1 VGAGVDD
8 TTGVGGHDFGG
19 GARAVR
25 AGEGSAELHGD
36 LAARV
41 ISRSVCII
49 SHFLCPSNVVGG
61 RGRACG
67 QAGGLNAW
75 GLAGAALA
83 CHAHGT
89 DAGEAGARRGRAGD
103 AASRA
108 RRQRPVGVYQHAAD
122 GW

>member
-1 VGAGVDD
+1 MG
-8 TTGVGGHDFGG
+8 
-19 GARAVR
+19 
-25 AGEGSAELHGD
+25 AGEGGAELHGD

-41 ISRSVCII
+41 VSRSVCII
-49 SHFLCPSNVVGG
+49 SHFLRTSNVVGG
-61 RGRACG
+61 RGLACG

-89 DAGEAGARRGRAGD
+89 DVGEAGAWLGRAGD

-108 RRQRPVGVYQHAAD
+108 RRQRPVEVYQHAAD

>member
-1 VGAGVDD
+1 VGAGE
-8 TTGVGGHDFGG
+8 GG
-19 GARAVR
+19 
-25 AGEGSAELHGD
+25 AELHGD

-41 ISRSVCII
+41 VSRSVCII
-49 SHFLCPSNVVGG
+49 SHFLRTYNVVGGRG

-89 DAGEAGARRGRAGD
+89 DVGDAGARLGRAGD

-108 RRQRPVGVYQHAAD
+108 RRQRRVEVYQHAAD

>member
-1 VGAGVDD
+1 MG
-8 TTGVGGHDFGG
+8 
-19 GARAVR
+19 
-25 AGEGSAELHGD
+25 AGEGSAELHRD

-41 ISRSVCII
+41 VSRSVCII
-49 SHFLCPSNVVGG
+49 SHFLRTYNVVGA

-89 DAGEAGARRGRAGD
+89 DVGEAGAWLGRAGD

-108 RRQRPVGVYQHAAD
+108 RRQRPVEVYQHAAD

>member
-1 VGAGVDD
+1 VVPAQWGQ
-8 TTGVGGHDFGG
+8 
-19 GARAVR
+19 VR
-25 AGEGSAELHGD
+25 VALSCMVTSRRVLSRVPCVLSLISCVPITSSA
-36 LAARV
+36 
-41 ISRSVCII
+41 
-49 SHFLCPSNVVGG
+49 NVVGA
-61 RGRACG
+61 RGLACG

-89 DAGEAGARRGRAGD
+89 DAGDAGARLGRAGD